1 VERKDLLGDI
11 RTVTIK
17 IGTSSIMRNEYQV
30 DRNFM
35 DDLARQVKELMEL
48 GKQVIL
54 ISSGA
59 IGLGLG
65 AMDIRPKPYE
75 IPIRQAAA
83 SVGQGMLMRE
93 WRESFDRVGLR
104 VAQIL
109 LTYEFYSDRETY
121 LNLRNNISTLVEYG
135 VVPIINENDAV
146 CTKEIEAVF
155 GDNDT
160 LSAMVAS
167 KTESDLLIILS
178 DIDGL
183 CDRNP
188 KLCED
193 AKLIPLV
200 ERVTPEIERMA
211 GDPSST
217 KGVGGMRTKIQAAK
231 ICCISGCMMIIANHS
246 IDRIV
251 TRVIEGEEI
260 GTLFLCQEKVDKNRK
275 RWIQLA
281 NSHGRIVVDEGAM
294 NALVN
299 GGNGLL
305 PSGVLE
311 VEGSFDRGDIVEV
324 VHDGNVFAK
333 GITDYRSDELQRV
346 KGIHSNQIESVLG
359 YRNYSNAVR
368 HENMVLLDPS
378 SGDVSE

>member
-1 VERKDLLGDI
+1 VRREELLGD
-11 RTVTIK
+11 VKVVVIK
-17 IGTSSIMRNEYQV
+17 IGTSSIMRNDHQV

-35 DDLARQVKELMEL
+35 DDLARQVKDLMED
-48 GKQVIL
+48 GRQVIL

-65 AMDIRPKPYE
+65 AMGIMPKPYE

-83 SVGQGMLMRE
+83 SVGQGLLMRE

-121 LNLRNNISTLVEYG
+121 LNLRNNISTLMEYG
-135 VVPIINENDAV
+135 AVPIINENDAV

-167 KTESDLLIILS
+167 KIEADLLIILS

-183 CDRNP
+183 CDKNP
-188 KLCED
+188 RLCQD
-193 AKLIPLV
+193 ARLISLV

-211 GDPSST
+211 GDPTST
-217 KGVGGMRTKIQAAK
+217 RGVGGMQTKIGAAK
-231 ICCISGCMMIIANHS
+231 VCYMSGCMMVIANHS
-246 IDRIV
+246 IERVV
-251 TRVIEGEEI
+251 TRVVEGEEI

-275 RWIQLA
+275 RWILLA
-281 NSHGRIVVDEGAM
+281 NPHGRIMVDEGAM
-294 NALVN
+294 NALSG

-305 PSGVLE
+305 PSGVKE
-311 VEGSFDRGDIVEV
+311 VEGDFDRGDIVEI
-324 VHDGNVFAK
+324 VHDGKVFAK
-333 GITDYRSDELQRV
+333 GITDYRSDELGKV
-346 KGIHSNQIESVLG
+346 KGIHSDRVEEVLG
-359 YRNYSNAVR
+359 YKNYSNAIR
-368 HENMVLLDPS
+368 HENLVIMDNP
-378 SGDVSE
+378 GR